1 MNNSSSSTMAS
12 SKLARRRQGG
22 SLPKET
28 PIMESLTSNDPNANA
43 GGKFFNLQF
52 YIFIITYQQPI
63 LNSESKIF
71 FIFHMNTFW
80 LFSLWDRSFSLRK

>member
-22 SLPKET
+22 SLPKEN

-43 GGKFFNLQF
+43 GGKFFNLI
-52 YIFIITYQQPI
+52 YVY
-63 LNSESKIF
+63 LGVGG
-71 FIFHMNTFW
+71 W
-80 LFSLWDRSFSLRK
+80 

>member
-22 SLPKET
+22 SLPKES

-43 GGKFFNLQF
+43 GGKFFNLI
-52 YIFIITYQQPI
+52 YPEIFQ
-63 LNSESKIF
+63 L
-71 FIFHMNTFW
+71 
-80 LFSLWDRSFSLRK
+80 LSLLGGGWAGYSAVGGQ

>member
-43 GGKFFNLQF
+43 GGKF
-52 YIFIITYQQPI
+52 
-63 LNSESKIF
+63 
-71 FIFHMNTFW
+71 
-80 LFSLWDRSFSLRK
+80 LFKTTTNPEF